1 MILLVL
7 PQPLDNLVHNL
18 WLAPMRSMSNAI
30 WPSLVRFCT
39 VMIAS

>member
-1 MILLVL
+1 MILLVM
-7 PQPLDNLVHNL
+7 PQPLGNLVQTL
-18 WLAPMRSMSNAI
+18 WLAPMRSMSNSI